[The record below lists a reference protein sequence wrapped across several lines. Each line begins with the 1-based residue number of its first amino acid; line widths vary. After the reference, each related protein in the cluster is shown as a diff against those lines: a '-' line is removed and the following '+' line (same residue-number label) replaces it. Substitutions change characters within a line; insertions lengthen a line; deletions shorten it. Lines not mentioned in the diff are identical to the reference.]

1 MASEKSLTTYHLPLT
16 NLFYSSRMGV
26 DEINRGLFVAVL
38 DDFVEG
44 EMKSPL
50 FGGGAKC
57 TAFSSVV
64 ACFGL
69 SSRAFT
75 RSAPIHQS
83 NLTTL
88 TNVYAVIA
96 SAAAL
101 STKVN
106 SCILSV

>member
-1 MASEKSLTTYHLPLT
+1 MSV
-16 NLFYSSRMGV
+16 N
-26 DEINRGLFVAVL
+26 EIDGGLFVAVL

-57 TAFSSVV
+57 TAFSSVR

-75 RSAPIHQS
+75 RSAPACFVHDITAKM
-83 NLTTL
+83 NAATDRP
-88 TNVYAVIA
+88 
-96 SAAAL
+96 SAACL
-101 STKVN
+101 INT
-106 SCILSV
+106 CIMFAEML